1 MTYFNSDFHILISSI
16 EALVNVSM
24 KANNWSAFTN
34 GYETGK
40 NDTHFKGF
48 KLNGKSF
55 PLVVK
60 LTIHAPW
67 KFYETGSGGKIYTA
81 DQYNDD
87 FKGGVLKFDGKFH
100 FELSVAPELFSKTS
114 FKKIHAEY
122 DEFKDIPVEKW
133 TLDLS
138 EKNFK
143 SFTKKDRDAIE
154 KWVMKAGANMREN
167 TKLGIEQQLVRRFS
181 EFYAADPIWAE
192 TYAPKLIKDVFLF

>member
-1 MTYFNSDFHILISSI
+1 MTYFNLDFHIFTSSI
-16 EALVNVSM
+16 DALVNICM
-24 KANNWSAFTN
+24 KANNWSGFTT
-34 GYETGK
+34 GYEIGK
-40 NDTHFKGF
+40 NDTYFKGY

-81 DQYNDD
+81 EQYNDD
-87 FKGGVLKFDGKFH
+87 VKGGVLKFDGKFH
-100 FELSVAPELFSKTS
+100 FELSIAPELFSKTS
-114 FKKIHAEY
+114 FQKIHAEY

-143 SFTKKDRDAIE
+143 SFTKKDKASIE
-154 KWVMKAGANMREN
+154 KWVMNAGANMREN
-167 TKLGIEQQLVRRFS
+167 TKLGIEQQLVRRFN

>member
-1 MTYFNSDFHILISSI
+1 MAYFNFDFNFLIGSI
-16 EALVNVSM
+16 EALLNISM
-24 KANNWSAFTN
+24 KANNWSAFTK

-40 NDTHFKGF
+40 NDTYFKGY

-81 DQYNDD
+81 EQYNEDV
-87 FKGGVLKFDGKFH
+87 KGGVLKFDGKFH
-100 FELSVAPELFSKTS
+100 FELSIAPELFSKTS
-114 FKKIHAEY
+114 FQKIHAEY

-154 KWVMKAGANMREN
+154 KWVMRAGANIREN
-167 TKLGIEQQLVRRFS
+167 TKLGIEQQFLRRFN
-181 EFYAADPIWAE
+181 EFYVADPVWAE

>member
-1 MTYFNSDFHILISSI
+1 MTYFNLDFHILIRSI
-16 EALVNVSM
+16 DALVNICM
-24 KANNWSAFTN
+24 KANNWSGFTT

-40 NDTHFKGF
+40 NDTYFKGY

-81 DQYNDD
+81 EQYNDD
-87 FKGGVLKFDGKFH
+87 VKGGVLKFDGKFH
-100 FELSVAPELFSKTS
+100 FELSIAPELFSKTS
-114 FKKIHAEY
+114 FQKIHAEY

-143 SFTKKDRDAIE
+143 SFTKKDKASIE
-154 KWVMKAGANMREN
+154 KWVMNAGANMREN
-167 TKLGIEQQLVRRFS
+167 TKLGIEQQLLRRFN
-181 EFYAADPIWAE
+181 EFYAADPVWAE
-192 TYAPKLIKDVFLF
+192 AYAPKIIKDVFLF